1 MRRAAPAPRR
11 PPVVSPYFI
20 ASAGNPIVSLYGT
33 ADIDMNAIVSTPGTL
48 DEDQARAIASLSEKL
63 HLPLSEV
70 RHVYL
75 KELARLRSQA
85 RIHSF
90 LEALAVNSTRAVLR
104 SGQRLQSRP

>member
-1 MRRAAPAPRR
+1 M
-11 PPVVSPYFI
+11 SPY
-20 ASAGNPIVSLYGT
+20 GL
-33 ADIDMNAIVSTPGTL
+33 ADIDMNAIVSTSRIQ

-63 HLPLSEV
+63 HLPFGEV
-70 RHVYL
+70 RQVYL

-104 SGQRLQSRP
+104 SGHRLRSRP